1 MQTRDDVEGFFE
13 LKTRQVYFIYPFPR
27 QLCKPATTNNFQP
40 VTHGSLI
47 TIMYRHLPSDRH
59 QRHHEFCSYT
69 IRSCIILPLA

>member
-1 MQTRDDVEGFFE
+1 MNSSD
-13 LKTRQVYFIYPFPR
+13 
-27 QLCKPATTNNFQP
+27 AANNFHP

-59 QRHHEFCSYT
+59 QRHHEFRSYT